1 MALPLTTP
9 STGRST
15 SRPGTRS
22 STTPSTRPTTRPT
35 KRAGATPQLT
45 LVPGRRRFAWFAVAL
60 TVLVSAVMMGA
71 LFVHTRIA
79 ERQLDIDSLE
89 RSVRAAQEEFDL
101 LRSERAELRSPNR
114 LRAEATALGMQVGEE
129 SEFVAVDP
137 MVLAVTIAR
146 TGHAPIDDEIVVGID
161 QQLEPLDQF
170 RLVKEVTAESP

>member
-1 MALPLTTP
+1 MALPLTTT
-9 STGRST
+9 STGRT
-15 SRPGTRS
+15 ASRP
-22 STTPSTRPTTRPT
+22 STKSSTRPASRSTRST
-35 KRAGATPQLT
+35 KRPGVTPQLT

-114 LRAEATALGMQVGEE
+114 LRSEAASLGMQVGQE

-146 TGHAPIDDEIVVGID
+146 TGHVPVDDEIVVGVD

-170 RLVKEVTAESP
+170 RLVKQVTAESP